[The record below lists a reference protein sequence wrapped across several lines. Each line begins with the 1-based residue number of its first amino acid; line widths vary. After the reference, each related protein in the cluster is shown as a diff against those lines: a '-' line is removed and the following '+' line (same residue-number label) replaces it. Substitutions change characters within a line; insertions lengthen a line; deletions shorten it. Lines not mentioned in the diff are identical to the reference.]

1 MLTKNAVSSLS
12 RQTALDFMVGD
23 QYLAI
28 AIDSFLNDRKS
39 RNRSS
44 KTIKFYRDNLNA
56 FEKYSNSQSVTSI
69 QDIDSNFLRTY
80 ILSISQERNPG
91 GVHCVYS
98 SLRAFFLWVEEDDL
112 MPDNWKNPIRK
123 VRAPSV
129 PEKIIE
135 PVSLEDIQSLL
146 LTCTGKDFFDTR
158 DKSLIFFLL
167 DTGARAQ
174 EVCDINLED
183 LDLNSGQVTI
193 QCGKGGKP
201 RYTFINITTLK
212 AIRTHLRLRGDH
224 NSPALFV
231 SKTNERLTYDGLRQF
246 LQRRS
251 KKAGL
256 KKEPTLH
263 DFRRQFA
270 VSMLNNGVDIFS
282 LQRLMGHSDI
292 SMLRRYLAQTTK
304 DISAAHAKYS
314 PVENYS
320 WRSI

>member
-1 MLTKNAVSSLS
+1 MFTNNAVPSLS
-12 RQTALDFMVGD
+12 RQTARDFMVGD

-44 KTIKFYRDNLNA
+44 HTIRFYRNYLNA
-56 FEKYSNSQSVTSI
+56 FEKYSNSQAVSRM
-69 QDIDSNFLRTY
+69 QDIDPNFLRTY
-80 ILSISQERNPG
+80 ILLLNQEHNPG
-91 GVHCVYS
+91 GVHGAYR
-98 SLRAFFLWVEEDDL
+98 SLRAFFLWVEKEES

-123 VRAPSV
+123 VDAPFV

-135 PVSLEDIQSLL
+135 PVSLEDVQVLL
-146 LTCTGKDFFDTR
+146 LTCKEKNFFDTR
-158 DKSLIFFLL
+158 DKSLIFLLL

-174 EVCDINLED
+174 EICDINLED
-183 LDLNSGQVTI
+183 VDLNSGQVTI
-193 QCGKGGKP
+193 RCGKGGKP
-201 RYTFINITTLK
+201 RYVFIDKITRK
-212 AIRTHLRLRGDH
+212 AIRIYLRLREDH

-231 SKTNERLTYDGLRQF
+231 SKTDERLTYDGLRQL

-256 KKEPTLH
+256 TKEPTLH

-270 VSMLNNGVDIFS
+270 LSMLNNGADIFS
-282 LQRLMGHSDI
+282 LQRLMGHADI

-304 DISAAHAKYS
+304 DISASHAKCS

>member
-1 MLTKNAVSSLS
+1 MITNKAISSLS

-23 QYLAI
+23 QYLAN

-39 RNRSS
+39 RNRSPN
-44 KTIKFYRDNLNA
+44 TIKFYRNYLDA
-56 FEKYSNSQSVTSI
+56 FEKYSNSQAVTSI
-69 QDIDSNFLRTY
+69 QDIDPIFLRTY
-80 ILSISQERNPG
+80 ILLISQTHNPG
-91 GVHCVYS
+91 GVHS
-98 SLRAFFLWVEEDDL
+98 AFRSLRVFLLWVEKEEL
-112 MPDNWKNPIRK
+112 MPDTWKNPIHK
-123 VRAPSV
+123 VDAPFV
-129 PEKIIE
+129 PQKIIE
-135 PVSLEDIQSLL
+135 PVSLEDVQALL
-146 LTCTGKDFFDTR
+146 LTCKEKDFFDTR
-158 DKSLIFFLL
+158 DKSLIFLLL

-183 LDLNSGQVTI
+183 VDLNSGQVAI
-193 QCGKGGKP
+193 QCGKGSKP
-201 RYTFINITTLK
+201 RYVFVNITTRK
-212 AIRTHLRLRGDH
+212 AIRTHLRIRGDH

-231 SKTNERLTYDGLRQF
+231 SKTNERLTYDGLRQL

-270 VSMLNNGVDIFS
+270 LSMLNNGADIFS